1 MQQYLQSRA
10 QSQWPRYQVRRLGN
24 GINIKRL
31 DWLFMITRTES
42 YLGMT
47 TAD

>member
-1 MQQYLQSRA
+1 MQQYLQSRT
-10 QSQWPRYQVRRLGN
+10 QSQWPRCQVRRLGN